1 MGIQKILFAFLFI
14 ATCSYCMAQKRSNR
28 SAGYRVPVVSENKAR
43 IVCPIFN
50 VNQYPYQGLG
60 LKFGDPTA
68 ITYKLYPDRHWA
80 FAVDVGKTSVGL
92 YNDYYKHL
100 FNSYAQ
106 IDTVQKT
113 YISHQATSNFFLETK
128 LLYQWDIEKISKGL
142 QLYAGLGWQWR
153 NTSLNYTYTYKSG
166 SNTKPGKLTGSSFT
180 YGPVAILGF
189 EYANFSLPISAFIE
203 VELFTDNMADPGYHR
218 FQGGVGLRYVF

>member
-1 MGIQKILFAFLFI
+1 MCLQKFLLTILLLTWSSFCL
-14 ATCSYCMAQKRSNR
+14 AQKKSQR

-80 FAVDVGKTSVGL
+80 FAVDVGKASVGL
-92 YNDYYKHL
+92 YHDYYKHI
-100 FNSYAQ
+100 FNDLAQ
-106 IDTVQKT
+106 TDTLT
-113 YISHQATSNFFLETK
+113 YVTHKATNNFFLETK

-153 NTSLNYTYTYKSG
+153 NTTLNYTYSYKSG
-166 SNTKPGKLTGSSFT
+166 STIEPGTLIRSRFT

-203 VELFTDNMADPGYHR
+203 IELFTDNMADPGYHR